1 MLASNTPGT
10 LETTSRLIPA
20 GPSATADH
28 ARWLCEQLELGHILF
43 FTETPFELA
52 PADRE
57 FLLSQ
62 RQTAAGYHKN
72 VAYRPQEDRL
82 TGSGRA
88 SEEDKQRLRAIL
100 SGYSD
105 RVTRFLAELLP
116 AYGQSWRRDFASFRP
131 LEERGRKLRLR
142 ARNDLLHT
150 DAFPT
155 RPTRGDRILRIFSN
169 LNPSEPR
176 VWITSE
182 TFEFLA
188 DRFAR
193 SAGLPRPTESRLA
206 PRLLAGLARTFGVKT
221 AERSPYDQFMLR
233 FHNFLKENSEFQQ
246 TCTKQRWEFPPGST
260 WVVFTDVVSHAVLAG
275 QFALEQTF
283 IVSRKALVLPQKAP
297 IHILEKLCGC
307 PLTSG

>member
-1 MLASNTPGT
+1 MIASNPGT
-10 LETTSRLIPA
+10 LETTSRLIPV
-20 GPSATADH
+20 GPAATADR
-28 ARWLCEQLELGHILF
+28 ARWLCEQLESGHILF
-43 FTETPFELA
+43 FAETPFELA
-52 PADRE
+52 QADRE

-62 RQTAAGYHKN
+62 RQTDAGYHKN
-72 VAYRPQEDRL
+72 VAYRPHEDRL

-100 SGYSD
+100 RDYSD
-105 RVTRFLAELLP
+105 HATRFLAELLP

-155 RPTRGDRILRIFSN
+155 RPTRGDRILRIFTN

-182 TFEFLA
+182 TFESLA
-188 DRFAR
+188 QRFAR
-193 SAGLPRPTESRLA
+193 AAGLPRPTASGLA
-206 PRLLAGLARTFGVKT
+206 PRLLTALARTFGVKT
-221 AERSPYDQFMLR
+221 PDRSPYDQFMLR
-233 FHNFLKENSEFQQ
+233 FHNFLKENGEFQR

-283 IVSRKALVLPQKAP
+283 IVSRKALALPHKAP

-307 PLTSG
+307 ALTSG